1 MWYIYIVQYYS
12 AIKEQN
18 NAIFRNMDGLDINV
32 LSDGIQLH
40 HFMANIWENNG
51 NSDTLYFPGL

>member
-18 NAIFRNMDGLDINV
+18 NAVFRNMDGLDINV

-40 HFMANIWENNG
+40 HFMANRWENNG